1 MPERPVWMQPNA
13 SASAFTRVIDALWG
27 YTAGLQTQNRENNPM
42 QRKGPAPS
50 TRAACVGAREEKWSV
65 VHRPAQSHPTL
76 ARDLRKV
83 GLAALCK
90 RRKCLARLAGLQA
103 FAKQR
108 AFPADLSGD
117 PVHVAHQRLG
127 VVQ

>member
-90 RRKCLARLAGLQA
+90 RRKCLARLATGSTGGAPVLQE
-103 FAKQR
+103 
-108 AFPADLSGD
+108 PCD
-117 PVHVAHQRLG
+117 PSSPLQQWK
-127 VVQ
+127 VQVKL